1 MNSLAEWEVAQQEA
15 RGLPPAQWISKL
27 VHLSVT
33 GRSSSDLQPSQINF
47 VRTFAAIP
55 QTIALSEIVR
65 LGTELQPHQ

>member
-1 MNSLAEWEVAQQEA
+1 MNSLAEWEVAQQEG

-27 VHLSVT
+27 VHLSLT
-33 GRSSSDLQPSQINF
+33 GTSSSDIQASQMNF

-55 QTIALSEIVR
+55 QTIAFGGIVR